1 MFLFGKNFED
11 YIKWFSNTVQ
21 QNSNMFKYTHVK
33 RLLVVGKAR
42 PTRFCQCW

>member
-21 QNSNMFKYTHVK
+21 QNSKMFKYTHVK
-33 RLLVVGKAR
+33 RLLVAR
-42 PTRFCQCW
+42 PTRFCKYW